1 MWRKI
6 KISVQDK
13 TKCRKARKSEL
24 NLKSDIGWFTPREA
38 THHLN
43 ENNDNWLYFQNN
55 KKLAWKKRKWKWNLN
70 LMLIF
75 WGGIWEDSVEK
86 DCWRGEA
93 KRENLWVFFMKFD
106 ILVQALISSLLWLLS
121 ITIRWTA
128 PTFCFVSQTVSLS
141 GCFVISVH

>member
-24 NLKSDIGWFTPREA
+24 NLKSDIGRLTPREA

-55 KKLAWKKRKWKWNLN
+55 EKIGLKKKKVKVKSEPDAHLLGWDL
-70 LMLIF
+70 
-75 WGGIWEDSVEK
+75 GGF
-86 DCWRGEA
+86 RGERLLERRGQE
-93 KRENLWVFFMKFD
+93 REPLGVWVKFD
-106 ILVQALISSLLWLLS
+106 ILV
-121 ITIRWTA
+121 
-128 PTFCFVSQTVSLS
+128 
-141 GCFVISVH
+141 